1 MSNTTLTDA
10 TFAVGN
16 PVTSANAIITNN
28 AINDN
33 DSRVTALETVN
44 ARVIVADFAVV
55 GFVSQYNT
63 QEIGSFITFE
73 APISFNLTTFS
84 FTITDNQDN
93 PSSSPLIPA
102 RTSDNGILELTLE
115 KFNTT
120 TLTWSS
126 ILTVNPVIE
135 QGTSERGSSS
145 NNATFANNAVQLG
158 ELIRIRPLS
167 FKDSQG
173 SFHIICTGE
182 AV

>member
-1 MSNTTLTDA
+1 MSNTGLTNT
-10 TFAVGN
+10 TFGVGN
-16 PVTSANAIITNN
+16 PVTSVNSIAINN
-28 AINDN
+28 SINDN
-33 DSRVTALETVN
+33 DSRLTALETVN

-93 PSSSPLIPA
+93 PSNSPLIPV
-102 RTSDNGILELTLE
+102 RTSVNGILELTLE
-115 KFNTT
+115 KFNTG

-126 ILTVNPVIE
+126 ILTINPIIG
-135 QGTSERGSSS
+135 QGTNARGSSS
-145 NNATFANNAVQLG
+145 NNATFSDNSVQLG
-158 ELIRIRPLS
+158 ELIRIRPLN
-167 FKDSQG
+167 FKDNQG
-173 SFHIICTGE
+173 SFHILCTGE